1 MNLGIDSRVALVTGA
16 SKNIGRA
23 IALALAKEGARVILV
38 GRSKTDLNEVSA
50 EMSGGAG
57 RHLNIE
63 LDLQLPESPLRLK
76 ELLQGEF
83 ENPEILVHNLGGS
96 LGVTDS
102 FAPADEWAKVW
113 YFNVGISHELNRLFV
128 PEMIT
133 RKWGRILHLS
143 TLSTQTHDG
152 YAPYTSAKSA
162 LDGYVRN
169 MSRQMSRHNVLMNS
183 LAPGLISL
191 EGRYFAR
198 MQKENPAV
206 LEQYFDNHL
215 PIRRMGTAEEIAA
228 IAAFLCSEHAAF
240 MAGAIVRADGGGN

>member
-1 MNLGIDSRVALVTGA
+1 MNLGIEKRVALVTGA

-38 GRSKTDLNEVSA
+38 GRSKRNLDAVKA
-50 EMSGGAG
+50 EMFGGAD
-57 RHLNIE
+57 RHMVIE

-76 ELLQGEF
+76 ELIQGDF

-102 FAPADEWAKVW
+102 FASAAEWAKVW
-113 YFNVGISHELNRLFV
+113 YFNVGIAHELNRLFV
-128 PEMIT
+128 PDMIAK
-133 RKWGRILHLS
+133 KWGRILHLS
-143 TLSTQTHDG
+143 TLSTQTYDG
-152 YAPYTSAKSA
+152 YSPYTSAKCA
-162 LDGYVRN
+162 MDGYVKN
-169 MSRQMSRHNVLMNS
+169 MSRQVSRHNVIINS

-198 MQKENPAV
+198 IQKENPVA

-215 PIRRMGTAEEIAA
+215 PIRRMGTADEIAS
-228 IAAFLCSEHAAF
+228 IATFLCSEQAAF
-240 MAGAIVRADGGGN
+240 MPGSIVRADGGGS